1 MKKAWQYL
9 GGVALAVLVILV
21 FASPSGKSIRDRI
34 SQKIKHGFVQFE
46 NEMEH
51 MANRI
56 AKGPQAW

>member
-1 MKKAWQYL
+1 M
-9 GGVALAVLVILV
+9 GGVALAVLIILV
-21 FASPSGKSIRDRI
+21 FASPSGRSIRDRI